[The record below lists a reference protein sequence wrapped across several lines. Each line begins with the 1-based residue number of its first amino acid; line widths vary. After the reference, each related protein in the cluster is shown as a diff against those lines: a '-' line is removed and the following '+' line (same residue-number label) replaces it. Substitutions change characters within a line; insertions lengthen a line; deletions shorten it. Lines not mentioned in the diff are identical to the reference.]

1 MADKIKIYIGPS
13 VPGLKKYTLLAGPFS
28 DLVQN
33 IIKKEPPVGG
43 LIVPVS
49 ELAQARIDIERPG
62 TPLNLFKNQLLNR
75 SK

>member
-13 VPGLKKYTLLAGPFS
+13 VPGLKKYTLLAGPT

-62 TPLNLFKNQLLNR
+62 TPLNLFKKQLLNR